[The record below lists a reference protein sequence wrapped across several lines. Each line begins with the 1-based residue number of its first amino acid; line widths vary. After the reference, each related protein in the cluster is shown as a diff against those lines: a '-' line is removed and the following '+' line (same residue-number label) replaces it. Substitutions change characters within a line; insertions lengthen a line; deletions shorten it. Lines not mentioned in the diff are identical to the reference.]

1 MPTIMGS
8 RAKGLWTP
16 GSTRNPRSFISVTP
30 RWSHAARVTAV
41 LAMLHASAS
50 LAVAQAPGPA
60 RIITAPVVAKT
71 MGRGSTFVGTI
82 VPVRRSAVGSAV
94 DGRVVEFPIDTGDRV
109 AAGQAICMLL
119 TETIRL
125 QIEAAE
131 ADLRLRNAEL
141 EELRNGSRP
150 EEIAQAQAR
159 LESADARR
167 RYTESRYRRAKALHE
182 QGRTL
187 TVEQFE
193 ETLSAHEVAQQT
205 YLEAQ
210 HELELLEKGPRVEQ
224 IAQAVARQDAQRAQV
239 QQLRDQLR
247 KHSMIAPFD
256 GYVVREGTERGEWV
270 TRGQVVAEIVAL
282 DEVDIDTFVV
292 EDQVTHVKLGERVRV
307 EVPALGKAEAMLGH
321 VVQIPAEGDS
331 RSRTYPVKVRLTN
344 TITPDGPL
352 LKGGM
357 LARVTLPTGPVQET
371 LLVPKDALVISPGA
385 TRVFVVGSPQATAAA
400 GGPKSPAASSASA
413 GQPPALVARAIP
425 VVVSDAAASWIAV
438 SGDLKAGD
446 QVVVVGNERLRPV
459 GEQPVEIIQT
469 WPVPEDLRDAAPQS
483 TGNPAQ

>member
-1 MPTIMGS
+1 VT
-8 RAKGLWTP
+8 A
-16 GSTRNPRSFISVTP
+16 RSGALAAVFALL
-30 RWSHAARVTAV
+30 HAAAPTA
-41 LAMLHASAS
+41 M
-50 LAVAQAPGPA
+50 AQAPGPA

-94 DGRVVEFPIDTGDRV
+94 DGRVVEFPTDTGDRV
-109 AAGQAICMLL
+109 SAGQAICMLL

-131 ADLRLRNAEL
+131 AELRLRDAEL

-150 EEIAQAQAR
+150 QEIAQARAR

-187 TVEQFE
+187 TVEQYE
-193 ETLSAHEVAQQT
+193 ETLSAHEVAEQT

-210 HELELLEKGPRVEQ
+210 HELELLEKGPRIEQ

-282 DEVDIDTFVV
+282 DEVDIETFVV
-292 EDQVTHVKLGERVRV
+292 EDQVTHVKLGGQVRV
-307 EVPALGKAEAMLGH
+307 EVPALGQAEAMLGH

-344 TITPDGPL
+344 TITEDGPL

-371 LLVPKDALVISPGA
+371 LLVPKDSLVISPGA
-385 TRVFVVGSPQATAAA
+385 TRVFVVGPPQAPAAA
-400 GGPKSPAASSASA
+400 GGGAKNPATSAAAGSS
-413 GQPPALVARAIP
+413 PPALVARAIP
-425 VVVSDAAASWIAV
+425 VVVSDAAASWIAIT
-438 SGDLKAGD
+438 GDLKAGD

-469 WPVPEDLRDAAPQS
+469 WPIPEDLRDVAPES

>member
-1 MPTIMGS
+1 
-8 RAKGLWTP
+8 
-16 GSTRNPRSFISVTP
+16 
-30 RWSHAARVTAV
+30 
-41 LAMLHASAS
+41 
-50 LAVAQAPGPA
+50 
-60 RIITAPVVAKT
+60 
-71 MGRGSTFVGTI
+71 
-82 VPVRRSAVGSAV
+82 V
-94 DGRVVEFPIDTGDRV
+94 DGRVVEFPTDTGDRV
-109 AAGQAICMLL
+109 SAGQAICMLL

-131 ADLRLRNAEL
+131 AELRLRDAEL

-150 EEIAQAQAR
+150 EEIAQARAR

-187 TVEQFE
+187 TVEQYE
-193 ETLSAHEVAQQT
+193 ETLSAHEVAEQT

-210 HELELLEKGPRVEQ
+210 HELELLEKGPRIEQ

-282 DEVDIDTFVV
+282 DEVDIETFVV
-292 EDQVTHVKLGERVRV
+292 EDQVTHVKLGGRVRV
-307 EVPALGKAEAMLGH
+307 EVPALGKAEALLGH

-385 TRVFVVGSPQATAAA
+385 TRVFVVGSPQAPAAA
-400 GGPKSPAASSASA
+400 GGPKRPAASSASA

-446 QVVVVGNERLRPV
+446 QVVVVGNERLRPM

-469 WPVPEDLRDAAPQS
+469 WPIPEDLRDAAPES
-483 TGNPAQ
+483 TGNPAR

>member
-1 MPTIMGS
+1 M
-8 RAKGLWTP
+8 
-16 GSTRNPRSFISVTP
+16 TP
-30 RWSHAARVTAV
+30 RWSAAARVTAV

-50 LAVAQAPGPA
+50 LATAQAPGPA
-60 RIITAPVVAKT
+60 RVIAAPVVAKT

-307 EVPALGKAEAMLGH
+307 EVPALGKAEALLGH

-385 TRVFVVGSPQATAAA
+385 TRVFVVGPPQAPAAV
-400 GGPKSPAASSASA
+400 GGPKSPAASSAAA

-446 QVVVVGNERLRPV
+446 QVVVVGNERLRPM

-469 WPVPEDLRDAAPQS
+469 WPIPEDLRDAAPES